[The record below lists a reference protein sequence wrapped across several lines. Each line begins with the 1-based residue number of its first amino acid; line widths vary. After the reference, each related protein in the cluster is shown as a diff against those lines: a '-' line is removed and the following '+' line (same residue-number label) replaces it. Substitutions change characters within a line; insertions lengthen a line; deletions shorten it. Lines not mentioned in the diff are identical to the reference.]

1 MGKTLILEGNALN
14 VLRGS
19 DFLFSG
25 ERTEVIFYPC
35 TYKDVVTYLWNG
47 MCGLLGTNV
56 VFGKAWQLQYY
67 FLGDRIKIVKLKI
80 VWMCPSRTGQAYAC
94 LLCHGEALIWSTH
107 VTGSDYMSHLVSH
120 GLGSSLN

>member
-14 VLRGS
+14 VLRVS

-67 FLGDRIKIVKLKI
+67 FLGDRIKTVKLKS
-80 VWMCPSRTGQAYAC
+80 V
-94 LLCHGEALIWSTH
+94 
-107 VTGSDYMSHLVSH
+107 
-120 GLGSSLN
+120 